1 MRNNVW
7 RPQFSTLHNLK
18 CQASILADNDDDN
31 NDDEDKD
38 EDIYIMMKCLCVLRK
53 MITFLKGLSVVSV
66 FFQGRF
72 MVFHGFGWSP

>member
-18 CQASILADNDDDN
+18 CQASILADNDDDDN

-38 EDIYIMMKCLCVLRK
+38 EEDIYYDEVSVCLCVMKNHQLCAER
-53 MITFLKGLSVVSV
+53 
-66 FFQGRF
+66 RR
-72 MVFHGFGWSP
+72 HEARPCRP

>member
-18 CQASILADNDDDN
+18 CQASILADNDDDDN

-38 EDIYIMMKCLCVLRK
+38 EDMYIMMKCLCVR
-53 MITFLKGLSVVSV
+53 V
-66 FFQGRF
+66 
-72 MVFHGFGWSP
+72 

>member
-31 NDDEDKD
+31 NDNEDKD
-38 EDIYIMMKCLCVLRK
+38 EDIYIMMKCLCVR
-53 MITFLKGLSVVSV
+53 VY
-66 FFQGRF
+66 
-72 MVFHGFGWSP
+72 